1 MPKWKTQYENNGRRK
16 SPVGSKEKTE
26 FVGQFDRDGLLSLVE
41 NGKVN
46 IYEKIQA
53 DRKSVDIHSIMR
65 RYAAGETD
73 ILNRVQGFYADVS
86 NLPTNYIDTLN
97 AIHRGQALFESMP
110 KEVRAKFD
118 HNFDNFMIAVC
129 DGSIVQLLGK
139 NPSPAPSPAIPN
151 PSPAVKGAE

>member
-1 MPKWKTQYENNGRRK
+1 MPKWKTQFENNGRKK
-16 SPVGSKEKTE
+16 SAVGSKEKVE
-26 FVGQFDRDGLLSLVE
+26 LVGKFDRDGHLDLVE

-73 ILNRVQGFYADVS
+73 VLNRVQGFYADVS
-86 NLPTNYIDTLN
+86 NLPTNYIDVLN
-97 AIHRGQALFESMP
+97 AVHRGQALFDSMS

-118 HNFDNFMIAVC
+118 HNFDKFMTAVC
-129 DGSIVQLLGK
+129 DGSISQILAP
-139 NPSPAPSPAIPN
+139 PSPTPAIPN
-151 PSPAVKGAE
+151 TDGGDK